1 LFFFLVFFRFI
12 IALKL
17 NGFLSFILG
26 LLSQFIGD
34 DTMDPDPSTQPPVI
48 ESSNKDSRNL
58 EQHSM
63 AAATRNHSSS
73 SNLETEGFGISAFSR
88 FTSGFG
94 SLLPN
99 TEESSQG
106 NATST
111 QSGVFESFTKGLV
124 DSSRNAVKAMQV
136 KARHVVSQN
145 KRRYQVAHPCCCC
158 Y

>member
-1 LFFFLVFFRFI
+1 
-12 IALKL
+12 
-17 NGFLSFILG
+17 
-26 LLSQFIGD
+26 
-34 DTMDPDPSTQPPVI
+34 MDPDPSTQPPAV
-48 ESSNKDSRNL
+48 ESSSKDSRNV
-58 EQHSM
+58 EQHSK
-63 AAATRNHSSS
+63 APATRNDS
-73 SNLETEGFGISAFSR
+73 SNSETEGFGISAFSR

-136 KARHVVSQN
+136 KARQVVSQN
-145 KRRYQVAHPCCCC
+145 KRRYQEGGFDLDMAYITENIIAMGFPAGDLSSGTFWIL
-158 Y
+158 